1 MTILDRA
8 IHFRTVIDLRSLII
22 FFLGLMNQI
31 MFFFTICSFDG
42 HADIA
47 HINFNVAVCT
57 LNQYIMLRI
66 VERRT
71 VFHDSIGTVSKFQ
84 QEEQHIVLVAKL
96 LALMRNI
103 AASHGNL
110 CCRSHQEL
118 DAVQL
123 VDMVIKVT
131 TGFCADLLPTD
142 GRLRLFPAVSCRVA
156 IENTADFPLRDQTL
170 CMAYR
175 AEEVHDMA
183 CHEDHTVFFAGAYH
197 FVAVRIAKRDRLFTE
212 DVLLMTCCCQN
223 RLFVQIVRRSY
234 QHSVD
239 IITRAELIQ
248 IRFDIAAKLFCH
260 SLSIFGVINCNN
272 FCPLLLFHNATKF
285 STEIPRTDNCISN
298 RFHNNISFYLI
309 EPCAKPP
316 AMRFWISMKKI
327 TEGITTSADAAIITP
342 QSSTS

>member
-1 MTILDRA
+1 
-8 IHFRTVIDLRSLII
+8 
-22 FFLGLMNQI
+22 
-31 MFFFTICSFDG
+31 
-42 HADIA
+42 
-47 HINFNVAVCT
+47 
-57 LNQYIMLRI
+57 
-66 VERRT
+66 
-71 VFHDSIGTVSKFQ
+71 
-84 QEEQHIVLVAKL
+84 
-96 LALMRNI
+96 
-103 AASHGNL
+103 
-110 CCRSHQEL
+110 
-118 DAVQL
+118 
-123 VDMVIKVT
+123 
-131 TGFCADLLPTD
+131 
-142 GRLRLFPAVSCRVA
+142 
-156 IENTADFPLRDQTL
+156 
-170 CMAYR
+170 MAYR

-223 RLFVQIVRRSY
+223 WLFVQIVRRSY

-260 SLSIFGVINCNN
+260 SLSIFGVINCNK

-285 STEIPRTDNCISN
+285 STEISRTDNCISN